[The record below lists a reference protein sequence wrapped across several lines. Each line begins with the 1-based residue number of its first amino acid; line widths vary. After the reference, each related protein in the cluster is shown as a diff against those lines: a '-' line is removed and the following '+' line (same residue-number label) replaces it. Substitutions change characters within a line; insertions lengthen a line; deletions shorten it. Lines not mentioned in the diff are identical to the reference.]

1 MEPIVSGAF
10 RQHLGYATRW
20 VKGEHGFEIERLRET
35 QRTHENVPEHRSIES
50 RCLFRAERW
59 TQAGLHQPGPRRL
72 RENDE
77 PTATQTDS
85 AASRTPELARFALLL
100 CELTAASS
108 RLSTLRSTHNKG
120 QSGHCSLAAFEV
132 DNRSRLR
139 VIASYITEGDPAE
152 IRRLNK
158 RRHLSS

>member
-1 MEPIVSGAF
+1 MESIVGGGF
-10 RQHLGYATRW
+10 RQQIGFATRW
-20 VKGEHGFEIERLRET
+20 VKGEHGFEIERVRET

-50 RCLFRAERW
+50 RCLVRAERW
-59 TQAGLHQPGPRRL
+59 TQAGLHQAGPRRL

-77 PTATQTDS
+77 PTATQTAS
-85 AASRTPELARFALLL
+85 AASHTPEPARFALVL
-100 CELTAASS
+100 CELTAAGS
-108 RLSTLRSTHNKG
+108 RPSTLRSTHNKG
-120 QSGHCSLAAFEV
+120 QSGHCPVATFEV